1 MSFIK
6 ILKKITEPH
15 IDPRVVHAM
24 ERDIW
29 LTRKEKDRG
38 TKRGISE
45 MIEATRSLRGMC
57 MQYQYDMSE

>member
-1 MSFIK
+1 
-6 ILKKITEPH
+6 
-15 IDPRVVHAM
+15 M